1 MGGPGARVSHG
12 SGRTGRV
19 EAEEVV
25 RREAAEEILRRLAG
39 PDARLRDDQ
48 WSAIEALVGERRR
61 VMLVQRTGFGKS
73 AVYFVATALLRAGG
87 AGPTVIVSPL
97 LALMRNQVE
106 AAAAAGIHAA
116 TINSANVTEWADI
129 TKAVNAGEVDVLLV
143 SPERLNNPE
152 FRDEVLPEL
161 AAACGLL
168 VVDEAHCVSDW
179 GHDFR
184 PDYRRIVR
192 VLDLLPPTVPVL
204 ATTATAN
211 DRVVEDISGQL
222 GADLLIQRG
231 PLERESLRLHV
242 IGDMFPQARRYAW
255 VHRYLE
261 TLEGSGIIYCLTVG
275 DAARLAEWLKSKGH
289 EVAAYSGGVDPDER
303 LSIEDRFKTNAL
315 KAVVATSALGM
326 GYDKPDVAFVI
337 HFQTPPNA
345 VTYYQQVGR
354 AGRALESALGILMP
368 GAEDRDI
375 QAYFIDSA
383 FPPEPL
389 ATDVVGF
396 LAAESRP
403 LAANAILAQV
413 NIRPTKLDNLLKN
426 LEVDGALERV
436 GSKWQRTL
444 RPWTYDGERVRA
456 VSGLR
461 RAEQGRMWDYVG
473 ARDCLMQRLRLEL
486 DDHGAAPCGRCMN
499 CTGER
504 LPAELAESEIEDAA
518 YFLRHADLMIEP
530 RLQWP
535 SQLDKPKGRVK
546 PEHRNQTGRVLSLYN
561 DGGWGRAVAAAKHD
575 GEDFPAELVDALAG
589 MVARWNPQPA
599 PNWLTFVPSLTHP
612 ELVPKFARAVADA
625 LGLEIAPIVVKSRP
639 TAPQKS
645 MENSA
650 KQVMNLWDSFE
661 LRAKPSPGPV
671 LLVDD
676 VVDSRWTMTVV
687 GYLLRSAGSGPV
699 FPVALA
705 DTQGR

>member
-1 MGGPGARVSHG
+1 MSGGD
-12 SGRTGRV
+12 TGQR
-19 EAEEVV
+19 AT
-25 RREAAEEILRRLAG
+25 EILRSMFGAG
-39 PDARLRDDQ
+39 ATFRDGQ
-48 WSAIEALVGERRR
+48 LEAITALVDRRQR
-61 VMLVQRTGFGKS
+61 VVVVQRTGWGKS
-73 AVYFVATALLRAGG
+73 LVYFIASAILRERGG
-87 AGPTVIVSPL
+87 GPTLLISPL
-97 LALMRNQVE
+97 LALMRNQIEMSERTGVTSR
-106 AAAAAGIHAA
+106 
-116 TINSANVTEWADI
+116 TINSSNHDEHEAVERELRAD
-129 TKAVNAGEVDVLLV
+129 EVDLLLI
-143 SPERLNNPE
+143 SPERLNNQR
-152 FRDEVLPEL
+152 FRAEL
-161 AAACGLL
+161 LGTVAARTGLL
-168 VVDEAHCVSDW
+168 VIDEAHCISDW

-222 GADLLIQRG
+222 GADLQIQRG
-231 PLERESLRLHV
+231 ALERESLRLHV

-261 TLEGSGIIYCLTVG
+261 TLEGTGIIYCLTVG

-383 FPPEPL
+383 FPPESL
-389 ATDVVGF
+389 ATEVVRL

-403 LAANAILAQV
+403 LSANEILAQV

-426 LEVDGALERV
+426 LEVDGALERI

-456 VSGLR
+456 VTGLR

-473 ARDCLMQRLRLEL
+473 AGDCLMRRLRLEL

-504 LPAELAESEIEDAA
+504 LPAELAESEIEGAA
-518 YFLRHADLMIEP
+518 YFLRHSDLMIEP

-535 SQLDKPKGRVK
+535 SQIDEPKGRIK
-546 PEHRNQTGRVLSLYN
+546 PEHRNETGRVLSLYN
-561 DGGWGRAVAAAKHD
+561 DDGWGRAVAAAKD
-575 GEDFPAELVDALAG
+575 VGEEFPAELVDALAG
-589 MVARWNPQPA
+589 MVGRWNPQPA

-612 ELVPKFARAVADA
+612 ELVPKFARVVADA
-625 LGLEIAPIVVKSRP
+625 LGLEIAPIVVKARP
-639 TAPQKS
+639 TAPQNS

-650 KQVMNLWDSFE
+650 KQVMNLWDAFE

-676 VVDSRWTMTVV
+676 TVDSRWTMTIV

-699 FPVALA
+699 FPAALA

>member
-1 MGGPGARVSHG
+1 M
-12 SGRTGRV
+12 SGHTGQR
-19 EAEEVV
+19 AT
-25 RREAAEEILRRLAG
+25 EILRSMFGVGASF
-39 PDARLRDDQ
+39 RDGQ
-48 WSAIEALVGERRR
+48 LEAIAALVDRRQR
-61 VMLVQRTGFGKS
+61 VVVVQRTGWGKS
-73 AVYFVATALLRAGG
+73 LVYFIASAILRERG
-87 AGPTVIVSPL
+87 AGPTLLISPL
-97 LALMRNQVE
+97 LALMRNQIE
-106 AAAAAGIHAA
+106 MSERAGVTSR
-116 TINSANVTEWADI
+116 TINSSNHDEHESVERELRAD
-129 TKAVNAGEVDVLLV
+129 EVDLLLI
-143 SPERLNNPE
+143 SPERLNNPR
-152 FRDEVLPEL
+152 FRAEL
-161 AAACGLL
+161 LGTVAARTGLL
-168 VVDEAHCVSDW
+168 VIDEAHCISDW

-275 DAARLAEWLKSKGH
+275 DAARLAEWLKSRGH

-354 AGRALESALGILMP
+354 AGRALESALGILLP

-389 ATDVVGF
+389 ATEVVGF

-436 GSKWQRTL
+436 GSQWQRTL

-456 VSGLR
+456 VTGLR

-473 ARDCLMQRLRLEL
+473 AGDCLMQRLRLEL

-504 LPAELAESEIEDAA
+504 LPAELAESEIEGAA

-535 SQLDKPKGRVK
+535 SQLDEPKGRIK
-546 PEHRNQTGRVLSLYN
+546 PERRNETGRVLSLYN

-575 GEDFPAELVDALAG
+575 GEEFPAELVDALAG
-589 MVARWNPQPA
+589 MVGRWNPQPA
-599 PNWLTFVPSLTHP
+599 PNWLTFVPSLTNP
-612 ELVPKFARAVADA
+612 ELVPKFASAVADA
-625 LGLEIAPIVVKSRP
+625 LGLEIAPVVAKARP

-661 LRAKPSPGPV
+661 LGAKPSPGPV

-676 VVDSRWTMTVV
+676 MVDSRWTMTVV